1 MNATLKAMASTTD
14 SEFCRL
20 LGVDLDWTKFVADT
34 LHKRGVRDNNG
45 TFDDM
50 VTDIVTDLLMALHG
64 ENQLADKIQWC
75 RQTAHDNEAL
85 MNMVKPVMSSAVHLR
100 FRDFR
105 RRDSH
110 NIGRQEFVDGA
121 PEPMD
126 SQPYIGSELDAE
138 GMKEMIAAELVKRRD
153 HANGQQRTALDKAM
167 VMLPDRIEGMGL
179 RAICEKHGWGRGK
192 MASLALKE
200 IFNAVEAVATRLQ
213 DGWMMTL
220 ISK

>member
-1 MNATLKAMASTTD
+1 MNATLEAIASTTD
-14 SEFCRL
+14 EEFCRL

-34 LHKRGVRDNNG
+34 LHKRGERDKNG

-64 ENQLADKIQWC
+64 DNQLADKIEMC
-75 RQTAHDNEAL
+75 RATAVDDEAL

-110 NIGRQEFVDGA
+110 NIGHQEMVEGA

-126 SQPYIGSELDAE
+126 SQPYIGCELDAE

-153 HANGQQRTALDKAM
+153 NANGMQRTALDKAM

-213 DGWMMTL
+213 DGWMMAL